1 MLVGVTGGIGSG
13 KSELA
18 KMLAD
23 LGAQRVDADAVAR
36 EVVADTEIVASLLA
50 EFGSDLRDG
59 VGQIDRRE
67 LGRRALRTAE
77 GSRRLEEI
85 MRTPLA
91 KSIDRRL
98 AAAEGSA
105 GRAIVVYDASLIFE
119 WGREKLCDLV
129 VVVDAAEELRIERVR
144 QRSGM
149 ESGEIRERM
158 ARQMD
163 PAQKKVRADYVIDNN
178 GDLAALNQQAQ
189 GLWAKLQVERG
200 RI

>member
-1 MLVGVTGGIGSG
+1 MLVGITGGIGSG
-13 KSELA
+13 KSALA
-18 KMLAD
+18 QILAN
-23 LGAQRVDADAVAR
+23 LGARWVDADAVAR
-36 EVVADTEIVASLLA
+36 EVAADPEIVASLLA
-50 EFGSDLRDG
+50 AFGSDLRDDM
-59 VGQIDRRE
+59 GQIDRRE
-67 LGRRALRTAE
+67 LGRRSLRTAE

-85 MRTPLA
+85 MRPSLSKA
-91 KSIDRRL
+91 IDHRL
-98 AAAEGSA
+98 AAVEMFA

-119 WGREKLCDLV
+119 WGRETRCDFV

>member
-36 EVVADTEIVASLLA
+36 EVAADTEIVASLLA
-50 EFGSDLRDG
+50 AFGSDLRDG

-91 KSIDRRL
+91 KSSDRRL
-98 AAAEGSA
+98 AAA
-105 GRAIVVYDASLIFE
+105 VQ
-119 WGREKLCDLV
+119 EK
-129 VVVDAAEELRIERVR
+129 
-144 QRSGM
+144 
-149 ESGEIRERM
+149 
-158 ARQMD
+158 ARQ
-163 PAQKKVRADYVIDNN
+163 PVRHHRVLLPIPHVVHDHV
-178 GDLAALNQQAQ
+178 
-189 GLWAKLQVERG
+189 V
-200 RI
+200 